1 MPAAN
6 SKLRNS
12 WEQQLENWR
21 ASGLTGAA
29 WCRQKE
35 IAYAVFL
42 YWRKKLESEAL
53 TAQSEEFIEIPEAPD
68 EIGLILECQ
77 GVMVHLTKG
86 FDAELLQNCLQVLRG
101 LGC

>member
-68 EIGLILECQ
+68 RDWSHTRMSRCDGSFDQ
-77 GVMVHLTKG
+77 G
-86 FDAELLQNCLQVLRG
+86 F
-101 LGC
+101 